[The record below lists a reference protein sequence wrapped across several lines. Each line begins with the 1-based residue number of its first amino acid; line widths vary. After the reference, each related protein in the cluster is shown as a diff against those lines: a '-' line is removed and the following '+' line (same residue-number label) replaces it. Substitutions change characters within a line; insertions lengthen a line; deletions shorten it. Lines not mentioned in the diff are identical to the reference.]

1 MVHYFIVAIQSSLI
15 AVILTVLLF
24 VPASA
29 EGGLKGKKIFASG
42 CAAGAVAALILA
54 ILRRTTALNIGK
66 LNTWILSISV
76 LGALVF
82 ILLFWGGLKKKLS
95 GFYETMLSYAGAVLA
110 ATLIAGALPT
120 LLLMPSDFILAGQ
133 SVFSTEFLLKSA
145 GALAGFLGT
154 FLIGLGVFHAGKG
167 LGPLVF
173 KILLSAGLAVNLAS
187 QAANV
192 VQFLLARRVIPMI
205 RWLFRIVMNIVNN
218 REVFIFAGMFFALLL
233 PLGLL
238 AGTLGR
244 RKIRY
249 TGEKPPRNP
258 AEARKI
264 RAFIRRDRLR
274 GTLAAL
280 GLAVAFFSLTGLKA
294 WDERAVTL
302 SPAEPMTVAGGE
314 IIIPLEQVEDGH
326 LHRFAWNASGG
337 VEVRFIVIRKNA
349 VAYGV
354 GLDACDICGS
364 TGYYERRDEVICRL
378 CDVVMNKSTIGF
390 KGGCNPVPLA
400 YTVREGS
407 MIVRTADLEKE
418 KTRFQ

>member
-15 AVILTVLLF
+15 VAILVALLF

-29 EGGLKGKKIFASG
+29 GDVKRKKSFALG

-66 LNTWILSISV
+66 LNTWILSVSV
-76 LGALVF
+76 LGALFF
-82 ILLFWGGLKKKLS
+82 ILLLWGVFKKKLS
-95 GFYETMLSYAGAVLA
+95 GLYETLVSYTGAVLA
-110 ATLIAGALPT
+110 GTLIASALPT

-154 FLIGLGVFHAGKG
+154 FFIGLGVFHAGKG
-167 LGPLVF
+167 LRPFVF
-173 KILLSAGLAVNLAS
+173 KLLLSAGLAVNLVS
-187 QAANV
+187 QTANV

-205 RWLFRIVMNIVNN
+205 RWIFRIVMNIVNH
-218 REVFIFAGMFFALLL
+218 RELFIFAGMFLALLL

-238 AGTLGR
+238 AGTLGS
-244 RKIRY
+244 RKTRY

-258 AEARKI
+258 AEARKV

-280 GLAVAFFSLTGLKA
+280 GLAIAFFSLTSLKA

-302 SPAEPMTVAGGE
+302 SPAEPMTVTGGE
-314 IIIPLEQVEDGH
+314 IIIPLGQVEDGH

-400 YTVREGS
+400 YTVRDGS
-407 MIVRTADLEKE
+407 MIVRTGDLEKE